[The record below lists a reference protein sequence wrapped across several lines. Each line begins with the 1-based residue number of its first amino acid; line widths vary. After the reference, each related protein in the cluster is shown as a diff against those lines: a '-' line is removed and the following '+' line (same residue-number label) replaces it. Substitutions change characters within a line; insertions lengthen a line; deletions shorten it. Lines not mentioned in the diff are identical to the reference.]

1 MNFDDLKERLRDS
14 FNTTWSR
21 IQESS
26 TYNNLREKYEALP
39 LNQQKALSIGALVL
53 GILILLWFPY
63 SYISTSSDYMSDFQE
78 KRTVLRELLRVS
90 RQSQT
95 QAPIP
100 QAPSLEAI
108 QQSAD
113 NIFTSANLMAEQKG
127 HVQSVSSKE
136 GLGFIPPTVAQQSYV
151 VDAKKLN
158 LKQVVDIGFELS
170 RSFAAVKLMSVD
182 VKVAAGA
189 PAPGYFDVMYKL
201 VSYSFPHMET
211 AEEEAPAG
219 RGRGGSGGGNKR
231 FNPPAKG
238 RTPPPTVPAE
248 EVPTPEEGE

>member
-26 TYNNLREKYEALP
+26 AYNNLREKYEALP
-39 LNQQKALSIGALVL
+39 LNQQKALSVGGLVL

-63 SYISTSSDYMSDFQE
+63 SYLSTSSDYMNEFQE

-90 RQSQT
+90 RQSQA

-100 QAPSLEAI
+100 QAPSMEAI
-108 QQSAD
+108 QQTAD
-113 NIFTSANLMAEQKG
+113 NIFTTANLMAEQKG
-127 HVQSVSSKE
+127 QVQSVSSKE
-136 GLGFIPPTVAQQSYV
+136 SLGFIPPSVTQQSYV

-158 LKQVVDIGFELS
+158 LKQIVDIGFELS
-170 RSFAAVKLMSVD
+170 RAFAAVKLMSVD

-201 VSYSFPHMET
+201 VSFNFPHMES
-211 AEEEAPAG
+211 AEETAPAG
-219 RGRGGSGGGNKR
+219 GRGGGGKR
-231 FNPPAKG
+231 FNPPKG

-248 EVPTPEEGE
+248 EMPAPEEGD